1 MKNIA
6 IIGSGTWGVALSI
19 HLANNGHHV
28 KIWSFTQ
35 EETDAINND
44 RKCKFLPDA
53 TIPDGVECFTN
64 MEEVINGSDL
74 ILHVTPSKFVRS
86 TIKKYE
92 QYVGAIE
99 SYIDPTNS
107 SQEYAMNTLDNI
119 GQILV

>member
-35 EETDAINND
+35 EETDAVNND

-53 TIPDGVECFTN
+53 IIPDGVECFTN

-92 QYVGAIE
+92 QYV
-99 SYIDPTNS
+99 TN
-107 SQEYAMNTLDNI
+107 QPIIM
-119 GQILV
+119 